1 MKLKKEDFIYRWNN
15 IIYMWSNGILDT
27 LPDSYIDNISPKNT
41 LKKFRLIVK
50 DFIADFLRF
59 FKPTKIP
66 QSKIWFLVLTQNNID
81 ALKNIKKEI
90 PNSIFVSFYRLRSK
104 LSVKTNYFSLRFL
117 FFHDIIYP
125 LKWFFYYLK
134 NKKKAMR
141 YYDLL
146 FTVNGTY
153 EEFLRMLKK
162 TNPKAIVFTNDH
174 SVISRALLLAA
185 NTIGIKT
192 YYVQHASVT
201 SYFPPLEFSHALL
214 DGEDA
219 YLKYQE
225 CGTVKSK
232 VHLVGISKFD
242 GYVNKC
248 NNNEKL
254 TSVGVAYNL
263 TDEIDPIYRFLI
275 LLRKYNPD
283 IKIIARAHPADQRDL
298 PFIDRVE
305 ISNPKQENVFEF
317 LRKID
322 CLISGDSSIHL
333 EAVLL
338 NVYPCYYNFSVSKR
352 FDYYGYVKNKLVEF
366 FEDFD
371 ALNLKIKELKEV
383 KPNIQYRAKHYNAA
397 INTNF
402 YGKSTL
408 KISEIILES
417 LSRNDVKE

>member
-1 MKLKKEDFIYRWNN
+1 
-15 IIYMWSNGILDT
+15 MWCNGIFDT
-27 LPDSYIDNISPKNT
+27 LPDSYTNNISPKKT
-41 LKKFRLIVK
+41 LKKVRLIAK
-50 DFIADFLRF
+50 DLTADFLRL

-81 ALKNIKKEI
+81 ALKDIKKEI

-104 LSVKTNYFSLRFL
+104 VSIKTHYFSLSFL

-125 LKWFFYYLK
+125 LKWFFYYLT
-134 NKKKAMR
+134 NKKKAVR

-153 EEFLRMLKK
+153 EECVRMLKK
-162 TNPKAIVFTNDH
+162 ANPKAIVFTNDH

-185 NTIGIKT
+185 NTLGIKT

-201 SYFPPLEFSHALL
+201 RYFPPLEFSHALL

-219 YLKYQE
+219 YLKYKE
-225 CGTVKSK
+225 CGEVKSI

-242 GYVNKC
+242 RYVNQC

-275 LLRKYNPD
+275 LLRKYNRD
-283 IKIIARAHPADQRDL
+283 IKIIARAHPADQREL
-298 PFIDRVE
+298 TFIQGVE
-305 ISNPKQENVFEF
+305 KSNPKQENAFEF
-317 LRKID
+317 LKRID

-333 EAVLL
+333 EAALL
-338 NVYPCYYNFSVSKR
+338 NVYPCYFNFSASKR
-352 FDYYGYVKNKLVEF
+352 FDYYGYVKNNLVEF

-371 ALNLKIKELKEV
+371 ALNSKIKELKEV
-383 KPNIQYRAKHYNAA
+383 KPNVQSRAKYYNAA

-408 KISEIILES
+408 KISEIILKT
-417 LSRNDVKE
+417 LNGNDVKE

>member
-1 MKLKKEDFIYRWNN
+1 M
-15 IIYMWSNGILDT
+15 YMWCNGIFDT
-27 LPDSYIDNISPKNT
+27 LPDSYTNNISPKKT
-41 LKKFRLIVK
+41 LKKVRLIAK
-50 DFIADFLRF
+50 DLTADFLRL

-81 ALKNIKKEI
+81 ALKDIKKEI

-104 LSVKTNYFSLRFL
+104 VSIKTHYFSLSFL

-125 LKWFFYYLK
+125 LKWFFYYLT
-134 NKKKAMR
+134 NKKKAVR

-153 EEFLRMLKK
+153 EECVRMLKK
-162 TNPKAIVFTNDH
+162 ANPKAIVFTNDH

-185 NTIGIKT
+185 NTLGIKT

-201 SYFPPLEFSHALL
+201 RYFPPLEFSHALL

-219 YLKYQE
+219 YLKYKE
-225 CGTVKSK
+225 CGEVKSI

-242 GYVNKC
+242 RYVNQC

-275 LLRKYNPD
+275 LLRKYNRD
-283 IKIIARAHPADQRDL
+283 IKIIARAHPADQREL
-298 PFIDRVE
+298 TFIQGVE
-305 ISNPKQENVFEF
+305 KSNPKQENAFEF
-317 LRKID
+317 LKRID

-333 EAVLL
+333 EAALL
-338 NVYPCYYNFSVSKR
+338 NVYPCYFNFSASKR
-352 FDYYGYVKNKLVEF
+352 FDYYGYVKNNLVEF

-371 ALNLKIKELKEV
+371 ALNSKIKELKEV
-383 KPNIQYRAKHYNAA
+383 KPNVQSRAKYYNAA

-408 KISEIILES
+408 KISEIILKT
-417 LSRNDVKE
+417 LNGNDVKE